1 MMFTVSNVAGALA
14 KAVNIIGDHGFN
26 MQALHSRPFKEES
39 WQYYFYVE
47 AEGDPY
53 SEEGKKMLEEL
64 SNHCDKIKIAGSYPG
79 EIKLDGKENG
89 I

>member
-1 MMFTVSNVAGALA
+1 
-14 KAVNIIGDHGFN
+14 

-47 AEGDPY
+47 AEGNPY
-53 SEEGKKMLEEL
+53 SPSGKAMISEL
-64 SNHCDKIKIAGSYPG
+64 SEHCDKIKIAGSYAG
-79 EIKLDGKENG
+79 EIKLDGKENE